1 MKTKFTTLFFLK
13 ITPLKSISLRGLQ
26 NLKIMIFGNLI
37 VVAEP
42 TLEQLKLFDCLF

>member
-13 ITPLKSISLRGLQ
+13 IKSISLRGLQ

-37 VVAEP
+37 VVEEP
-42 TLEQLKLFDCLF
+42 TLEQLKLFDYLF

>member
-13 ITPLKSISLRGLQ
+13 IIPLKSISLRGLQ

-37 VVAEP
+37 VVEEP
-42 TLEQLKLFDCLF
+42 TLEQLKLFDYLF